1 MEYGT
6 GAVMAVPGYD
16 QCDWEFTTKYH
27 LPIKAVTVDN
37 EGQIPNLKMGPLTE
51 KNALTNSG
59 EFSGMDNQIA
69 ANAIADKL
77 VALGLTQRKVN
88 YRLCDWGVS
97 RQCYWGAPI
106 PMVTMEDGSIMPVPE
121 EQLPVI

>member
-6 GAVMAVPGYD
+6 GTVMAVPGYD
-16 QCDWEFTTKYH
+16 QHDWEFATKYH
-27 LPIKAVTVDN
+27 LPIKAVIVDN
-37 EGQIPNLKMGPLTE
+37 EGQIPDLKMGPLTE

-59 EFSGMDNQIA
+59 EFSGMDNQTA

-77 VALGLTQRKVN
+77 VALGVAQCKVN

-97 RQCYWGAPI
+97 RQR
-106 PMVTMEDGSIMPVPE
+106 
-121 EQLPVI
+121 